1 MYNFI
6 KQIVEGKTPKTL
18 ERIKLPYALD
28 GLGRS
33 LSKRALNYHYGKL
46 YKAYC
51 DRYNAGEGDL
61 DFNEAGAF
69 LHAKYFSQFTNPKSN
84 KDRKSTRLNSSHIP
98 LSRMPSSA

>member
-33 LSKRALNYHYGKL
+33 LSKG
-46 YKAYC
+46 
-51 DRYNAGEGDL
+51 
-61 DFNEAGAF
+61 
-69 LHAKYFSQFTNPKSN
+69 
-84 KDRKSTRLNSSHIP
+84 SHHQ
-98 LSRMPSSA
+98 RQQH